1 MQIQLVTQD
10 EANST
15 AERKGKEEM
24 NGTKTNSGE
33 RKHKKKKERY
43 NIAILK
49 F

>member
-24 NGTKTNSGE
+24 NGTKTSSGE

-43 NIAILK
+43 NRMLEPY
-49 F
+49 

>member
-10 EANST
+10 KANST

-24 NGTKTNSGE
+24 NGTKTSSGE